1 MTIKVKGLLD
11 VRHLVV
17 FLHASLDGFVEGPNG
32 AMDIGWIAY
41 NEELEQFADKVLSS
55 ADTVVWGRKTYEMMH
70 DYWPSVKTETTAS
83 EHERNHAQWIEQV
96 EKVVFSTT
104 LESVDWNNT
113 RLVNDGVEAAIADL
127 KQQPGGDIVVIGSPR
142 FAHHLMQLNVVDT
155 FKITVSPV
163 LVGQGLRLFEH
174 IADQTNLTLSH
185 SQTFE
190 SGALG
195 LWYQKLT

>member
-70 DYWPSVKTETTAS
+70 DYWPSVKSETTAS

-113 RLVNDGVEAAIADL
+113 RLVNEGVESAITDL
-127 KQQPGGDIVVIGSPR
+127 KQQSGGDIVVIGSPR
-142 FAHHLMQLNVVDT
+142 FAHRLMQLNVVDT

-174 IADQTNLTLSH
+174 IADQTNLTLRH

>member
-41 NEELEQFADKVLSS
+41 NEELEQFADTVLNS

-70 DYWPSVKTETTAS
+70 GYWPSVKTETTAS
-83 EHERNHAQWIEQV
+83 EHERNHALWIEQV

-174 IADQTNLTLSH
+174 IVDQTNLTLSH

>member
-127 KQQPGGDIVVIGSPR
+127 KQQPVV
-142 FAHHLMQLNVVDT
+142 
-155 FKITVSPV
+155 
-163 LVGQGLRLFEH
+163 
-174 IADQTNLTLSH
+174 TL
-185 SQTFE
+185 
-190 SGALG
+190 
-195 LWYQKLT
+195 W